1 LSKARVTAGQVVLL
15 TGSGQGLVAVAA
27 RALARAGMSVHVTA
41 RSEVQGLAAGPV
53 ELGNVVLVDPELRDP
68 ESTIRAVVDTT
79 ARLDAWVHCASPAF
93 VSPLWQLDE
102 DAWRR
107 GVLEPIAE
115 VHRWMSAVLPVMRS
129 QRYGQVVLL
138 GPAGGLEPNDDRVA
152 PSTLAGALLGL
163 AESLAYATMRFNVD
177 CHVLRLG
184 ARPIDVGAAPE
195 LVWPELGERLV
206 ELLAG
211 RSPAPSGSAVD
222 LGSAGPRESLSG

>member
-1 LSKARVTAGQVVLL
+1 
-15 TGSGQGLVAVAA
+15 
-27 RALARAGMSVHVTA
+27 MSVHVTA
-41 RSEVQGLAAGPV
+41 RAEVQGLDAGPL
-53 ELGNVVLVDPELRDP
+53 ELGSVVFVDAELRDP
-68 ESTIRAVVDTT
+68 ESTVHAVVGTT

-102 DAWRR
+102 VAWRR

-115 VHRWMSAVLPVMRS
+115 VHRWMSAVSPVMRG
-129 QRYGQVVLL
+129 QRFGQVVFL
-138 GPAGGLEPNDDRVA
+138 GPAAGLEPNDDRVA

-163 AESLAYATMRFNVD
+163 AGSLAYATMRFNVD

-184 ARPIDVGAAPE
+184 ARPVDVGAAPE
-195 LVWPELGERLV
+195 LAWPELGERLV

-222 LGSAGPRESLSG
+222 LASTGPAAQRMG